1 MPSADNAEHDPGAD
15 GLLGL
20 EWFVKA
26 LDAAREH
33 RRSVDIP
40 AALDDSGREQPEA
53 AS

>member
-1 MPSADNAEHDPGAD
+1 MPSADNAEHDPCAD

-33 RRSVDIP
+33 RRSVDTP
-40 AALDDSGREQPEA
+40 AVLEEPGLERPEA